1 MKKEYTFKSKILRKI
16 IIGMAVYAG
25 SYLLT
30 LLVLIPFISFF
41 KYGNSSLSLIAMFV
55 AGLGSF
61 LTITSDEKT
70 TLLYDPDAVFA
81 KKPYFFLFVI
91 FTSFSFTIVFN
102 YLFDLIPWEI
112 FGDKFIK
119 QDNDTLF
126 AIPLYMR
133 IIGYVFIAPFS
144 EEVLFRGVIF
154 FRFKKLL
161 PLWASV
167 LAAALFFGLYH
178 GNLMQ
183 GLYAFIM
190 GSVMCLVFH
199 YGGSFLY
206 PFLFHA
212 IANLIS
218 NLCFEFEAVE
228 KALYSPLSIILSAAY
243 LVVAIILS
251 YVFKVKLTKKDKK
264 C

>member
-16 IIGMAVYAG
+16 VIGIAVYAG

-30 LLVLIPFISFF
+30 VLVLTPFISYL
-41 KYGNSSLSLIAMFV
+41 KYGINSLSLIAMFV
-55 AGLGSF
+55 AGIGAF
-61 LTITSDEKT
+61 LTITADDKT
-70 TLLYDPDAVFA
+70 TLLYDPTAVFA

-91 FTSFSFTIVFN
+91 VTSYALTIVFN
-102 YLFDLIPWEI
+102 FLFDQIPWEAL
-112 FGDKFIK
+112 GDKYVT

-126 AIPLYMR
+126 AIPLYLR

-154 FRFKKLL
+154 FRFKKLI

-167 LAAALFFGLYH
+167 LAGALFFGLYH

-190 GSVMCLVFH
+190 GSVMSLMLH
-199 YGGSFLY
+199 YGGSILY

-212 IANLIS
+212 TANLIS
-218 NLCFEFEAVE
+218 NLCFEYDGVE

-251 YVFKVKLTKKDKK
+251 YVFKQRLTKKDKK